1 MSFRALREES
11 QKTPRDISHTFD
23 MTKHIS
29 SYIILKIRTAMR
41 ILISDPIIVNNGEQ
55 FLGSI
60 VVNNGKIVEILRGD
74 ELPHTECDRIVEASG
89 LYLIPGVIDDHVHF
103 REPGLT
109 EKATIA
115 TESRA
120 AAAGGV
126 TSYMEMPNTNPQT
139 TTIKA
144 LKEKYAI
151 AANDSIINYSFFFG
165 ATNRNVAD
173 FEKLNAKKCCGIKLF
188 MGSSTGNMLVD
199 RREELE
205 KIFAEAKRL
214 GFPVAVHC
222 EDGSIITANSK
233 LIKEEAGEDPD
244 VRYHPL
250 IRSAEACYESTKCAV
265 ELARRFGTQLH
276 VMHISTAREL
286 ELLGDSNITAEAT
299 PAHLTFCDKD
309 YARLGTKIKC
319 NPAIKGEEERDA
331 LRKAV
336 ADGRIDLVGT
346 DHAPHLPKDK
356 IGGALK
362 AASGMPSIQFSLL
375 AMLKLVDEGVLTL
388 ETLVEKMCHA
398 PARIFNIN
406 KRGFIEKGNYADFVL
421 LNPDAP
427 HTVTADCIISKCGW
441 SPFEGETFNWAV
453 EQTWVNGECVYKNGT
468 LNEEVHGKALTFN
481 R

>member
-1 MSFRALREES
+1 MLL
-11 QKTPRDISHTFD
+11 
-23 MTKHIS
+23 
-29 SYIILKIRTAMR
+29 LKNA
-41 ILISDPIIVNNGEQ
+41 IIVTSEKEEA
-55 FLGSI
+55 GSI
-60 VVNNGKIVEILRGD
+60 VIEGGKIIDVLYSGSDTYDYYIYRYMQDADEIRDL
-74 ELPHTECDRIVEASG
+74 EG
-89 LYLIPGVIDDHVHF
+89 LHIMAGGIDAHVHF

-109 EKATIA
+109 QKATIA

-126 TSYMEMPNTNPQT
+126 TSYMEMPNTVPQT
-139 TTIKA
+139 TTLKA

-151 AANDSIINYSFFFG
+151 AAKDSLINYSFFFG
-165 ATNRNVAD
+165 ATNSNVGEFA
-173 FEKLNAKKCCGIKLF
+173 KLNAKRVCGIKLF

-214 GFPVAVHC
+214 ELPVAVHC

-233 LIKEEAGEDPD
+233 RIKEEAGEDPD
-244 VRYHPL
+244 VKYHPL

-265 ELARRFGTQLH
+265 ELAKKFGTQLN

-286 ELLGDSNITAEAT
+286 ELLGDSNITAEVT

-319 NPAIKGEEERDA
+319 NPAIKSEEEREA
-331 LRKAV
+331 LRQAV
-336 ADGRIDLVGT
+336 ADGRIDLIGT
-346 DHAPHLPKDK
+346 DHAPHLPQDK
-356 IGGALK
+356 VGGALK

-375 AMLKLVDEGVLTL
+375 AMLRLVDEEIFSIG
-388 ETLVEKMCHA
+388 TLVEKMCHA
-398 PARIFNIN
+398 PARIYSID
-406 KRGFIEKGNYADFVL
+406 KRGFIEKGYHADFVL

-427 HTVTADCIISKCGW
+427 HTITADCIISKCGW

-453 EQTWVNGECVYKNGT
+453 EQTWVNGECVYRNGRI
-468 LNEEVHGKALTFN
+468 NEDIRGKALRFN

>member
-1 MSFRALREES
+1 
-11 QKTPRDISHTFD
+11 
-23 MTKHIS
+23 
-29 SYIILKIRTAMR
+29 MR
-41 ILISDPIIVNNGEQ
+41 ILISNPTIVNNGEQ
-55 FLGSI
+55 FQGSI
-60 VVNNGKIVEILRGD
+60 VVNNGKIVEILRD
-74 ELPHTECDRIVEASG
+74 NELPRAECDEIIEATG

-126 TSYMEMPNTNPQT
+126 TSYMEMPNTKPQT
-139 TTIKA
+139 TTIEA

-151 AANDSIINYSFFFG
+151 AAKDSLINYSFFFG
-165 ATNRNVAD
+165 ATNGNVSD
-173 FEKLNAKKCCGIKLF
+173 FARLSPQKTCGIKLF

-214 GFPVAVHC
+214 ELPVAVHC

-233 LIKEEAGEDPD
+233 RIKEEAGEDPD
-244 VRYHPL
+244 VKYHPL

-265 ELARRFGTQLH
+265 ELAKKFGTRLN

-286 ELLGDSNITAEAT
+286 ELLGDSNIKAEVT

-319 NPAIKGEEERDA
+319 NPAIKSEEEREA
-331 LRKAV
+331 LRQAV
-336 ADGRIDLVGT
+336 ADGRIDLIGT
-346 DHAPHLPKDK
+346 DHAPHLPQDK
-356 IGGALK
+356 VGGALK

-375 AMLKLVDEGVLTL
+375 AMLRLVDEEIFSIG
-388 ETLVEKMCHA
+388 TLVEKMCHA
-398 PARIFNIN
+398 PARIYSID
-406 KRGFIEKGNYADFVL
+406 KRGFIEKGYHADFVL

-427 HTVTADCIISKCGW
+427 HTITADCIISKCGW

-453 EQTWVNGECVYKNGT
+453 EQTWVNGECVYKNGRI
-468 LNEEVHGKALTFN
+468 NEDIRGKALRFN

>member
-1 MSFRALREES
+1 M
-11 QKTPRDISHTFD
+11 
-23 MTKHIS
+23 
-29 SYIILKIRTAMR
+29 RT
-41 ILISDPIIVNNGEQ
+41 LISNPTIVNEGEQ
-55 FLGSI
+55 FRGSI
-60 VVNNGKIVEILRGD
+60 VVNDGRIVEILRGD
-74 ELPHTECDRIVEASG
+74 ELPRAQCDSIVEATG
-89 LYLIPGVIDDHVHF
+89 LYLIPGVIDTHVHF

-120 AAAGGV
+120 AVAGGV
-126 TSYMEMPNTNPQT
+126 TSYMEMPNTVPQT
-139 TTIKA
+139 TTLKA
-144 LKEKYAI
+144 LKEKFRI
-151 AANDSIINYSFFFG
+151 AAGDSIVNYSFFFG
-165 ATNRNVAD
+165 ATNNNVAD
-173 FEKLNAKKCCGIKLF
+173 FEKLNPQKTCGIKLF

-199 RREELE
+199 KREQLE
-205 KIFAEAKRL
+205 KIFSTAKQL
-214 GFPVAVHC
+214 GLPVAVHC
-222 EDGSIITANSK
+222 EESSIIAENSK
-233 LIKEEAGEDPD
+233 RIKEEAGEDPD
-244 VRYHPL
+244 VKYHPL

-265 ELARRFGTQLH
+265 ELAQKFGTQLH

-286 ELLGDSNITAEAT
+286 QLLGDSYITAEAT

-336 ADGRIDLVGT
+336 ADGRIDLIGT

-356 IGGALK
+356 VGGALK

-375 AMLKLVDEGVLTL
+375 AMLKLVDEGVFTL

-427 HTVTADCIISKCGW
+427 HTVTADSIISKCGW
-441 SPFEGETFNWAV
+441 SPFEGDTFNWAV
-453 EQTWVNGECVYKNGT
+453 EQTWVNGECAYKNGT